1 MTVLV
6 YTIFVVILDQVTKQI
21 ARTFMT
27 FHDSIPVIR
36 NFFHLTYVENSGIA
50 FGINFPGGSVIFPI
64 ASIIATVAVFYYLWF
79 VRKDRIVVRLSLA
92 LILGGAIGNLIDRL
106 LFGKVVDFL
115 DFNIAGY
122 HWPVFNV
129 SDSSVTIGLI
139 LFLYSSFIIKNTLKT
154 VNNEN
159 N

>member
-1 MTVLV
+1 VTVLV

-21 ARTFMT
+21 ARTYMT
-27 FHDSIPVIR
+27 FHDSIPVIQ
-36 NFFHLTYVENSGIA
+36 NFFQLTYVENSGIA

-64 ASIIATVAVFYYLWF
+64 ASIIATVAVFYYLWL
-79 VRKDRIVVRLSLA
+79 VRKDQIVVRLSLA

-106 LFGKVVDFL
+106 LFGKVVDFF
-115 DFNIAGY
+115 DFSIVGY

-139 LFLYSSFIIKNTLKT
+139 LFLYSSFIIKNTSKT

>member
-21 ARTFMT
+21 ARTSMT

-36 NFFHLTYVENSGIA
+36 NFFHFTYVENSGIA

-64 ASIIATVAVFYYLWF
+64 ASIIATVAVFYYLWL
-79 VRKDRIVVRLSLA
+79 VRKDQIVVRLSLA

-106 LFGKVVDFL
+106 LFGKVVDFF
-115 DFNIAGY
+115 DFSIAGY

-139 LFLYSSFIIKNTLKT
+139 LFLYSSFIVKNTLKT